1 MPMLDWLKSLCW
13 WIPKQNRVVFRY
25 WDGIQWRLG
34 DPFALWRAILHHP
47 VMNLSTMAAM
57 LDRGEEP
64 ESTIVLDGLAEVF
77 GLTRLDDRTGRGL
90 TDWEVQNTFIAFEN
104 YISELKKSTDA
115 GPMPSEPTDLPS
127 STSTEP
133 QEELASVSLP

>member
-47 VMNLSTMAAM
+47 RMNLDTMAAM

-64 ESTIVLDGLAEVF
+64 ESTIVLDGLTEIF
-77 GLTRLDDRTGRGL
+77 GLTRFDDRTGKGL
-90 TDWEVQNTFIAFEN
+90 TDWEIQNVLVAFEQ
-104 YISELKKSTDA
+104 YITGLKKSTDV

-127 STSTEP
+127 SNSPVLQAEP
-133 QEELASVSLP
+133 VNASSP